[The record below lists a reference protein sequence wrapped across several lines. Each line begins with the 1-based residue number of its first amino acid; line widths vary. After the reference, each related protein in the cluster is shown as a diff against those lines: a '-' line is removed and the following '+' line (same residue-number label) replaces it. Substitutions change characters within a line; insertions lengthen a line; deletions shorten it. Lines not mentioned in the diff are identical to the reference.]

1 MTGEVRA
8 GIAVL
13 AAVVAAVILW
23 LALGPGPER
32 HDGLTRIQAARR
44 AAGGIASDC
53 DRRVVCRPAGGH
65 WGCTLTLADGRV
77 VRTTTDPAAPATA
90 IAFFTSS
97 C

>member
-8 GIAVL
+8 GVAVL

-32 HDGLTRIQAARR
+32 HDGLTRAQAARR
-44 AAGGIASDC
+44 AAGSIAANC
-53 DRRVVCRPAGGH
+53 DRRVVCRPAGRH
-65 WGCTLTLADGRV
+65 WDCTVTFADGRV
-77 VRTTTDPAAPATA
+77 VRTTTDPAAPAAA

>member
-8 GIAVL
+8 GTAVL
-13 AAVVAAVILW
+13 ALVVVAVILW

-32 HDGLTRIQAARR
+32 HDGLTRIQAARG
-44 AAGGIASDC
+44 AAGGVGSNC

-65 WGCTLTLADGRV
+65 WDCTVTLADGRV
-77 VRTTTDPAAPATA
+77 VRTTTDPAAPAAA